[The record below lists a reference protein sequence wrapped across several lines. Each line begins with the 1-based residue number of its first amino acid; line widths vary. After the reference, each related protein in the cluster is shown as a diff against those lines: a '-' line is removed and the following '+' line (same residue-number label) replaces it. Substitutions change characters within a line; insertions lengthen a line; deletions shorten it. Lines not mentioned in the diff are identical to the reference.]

1 MKDHPL
7 AVDGEDYN
15 LQVEVRK
22 VQSCVFSQSS
32 HLHEKRILGFPSTI
46 IYCLIPRPRL
56 QYIKCGSGL
65 GMGLEMNVTPMS
77 TNLLSGDFSGV
88 L

>member
-1 MKDHPL
+1 MPRDVVRAMVEDHPL

-32 HLHEKRILGFPSTI
+32 HLHEKRILGFPSTLHNHI
-46 IYCLIPRPRL
+46 
-56 QYIKCGSGL
+56 
-65 GMGLEMNVTPMS
+65 
-77 TNLLSGDFSGV
+77 
-88 L
+88 